1 MKAVVY
7 TRYGPPGVLRLAE
20 VETPVPK
27 DHEVL
32 VKVRAVSVNASDW
45 EVLRGKPLYSRIG
58 GPFRPRHPILGS
70 DIAGWVE
77 AAGRHA
83 TLFRP
88 ARRVWKAARSVGSA
102 AGVSVGSWDA
112 IPKAA

>member
-32 VKVRAVSVNASDW
+32 V
-45 EVLRGKPLYSRIG
+45 
-58 GPFRPRHPILGS
+58 
-70 DIAGWVE
+70 
-77 AAGRHA
+77 
-83 TLFRP
+83 
-88 ARRVWKAARSVGSA
+88 
-102 AGVSVGSWDA
+102 
-112 IPKAA
+112 